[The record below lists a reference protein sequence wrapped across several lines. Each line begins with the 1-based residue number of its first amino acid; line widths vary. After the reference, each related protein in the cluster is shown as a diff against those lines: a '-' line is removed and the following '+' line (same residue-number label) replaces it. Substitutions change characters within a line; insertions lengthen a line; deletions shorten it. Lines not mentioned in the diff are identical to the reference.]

1 MFGEFHCSCGRQWS
15 SGYTWIEWDE
25 MKNEW
30 VENWQKC
37 RDCAREVYPTTL
49 QPLRHT
55 GGGPSQKPH
64 DSAACEMCQ
73 KHGDCRN
80 YHPSG
85 TEGGDWDDV
94 SVISEASSISGATDD
109 RELSDGTPVNSDE
122 ETTDVFLSSQL
133 TKLSMK

>member
-1 MFGEFHCSCGRQWS
+1 MNGWKIGRNVVSACGRE
-15 SGYTWIEWDE
+15 I
-25 MKNEW
+25 
-30 VENWQKC
+30 
-37 RDCAREVYPTTL
+37 YPTTL
-49 QPLRHT
+49 QPLRCT

-73 KHGDCRN
+73 KYGDCRN

-85 TEGGDWDDV
+85 IEGDDWDDV
-94 SVISEASSISGATDD
+94 SVISEASSISDVTDD

-133 TKLSMK
+133 TKLSTK